1 MSDRNTIVGE
11 ELLDAISRHVFLV
24 MLHISWPKLSYQIVD
39 AVVEVGSG
47 DEKTEIAEELRT
59 NPQWRLLPEKWR
71 KKLVNLEGRARSLL
85 SHASISFAARGMSVL
100 PVSRAQEIF
109 SGLRAL
115 RTEMEQYRDE
125 FVQEYEGILQS
136 LEDRLDADLYK
147 KVQGKLPESEQ
158 VAEKFGIV
166 WAIIPA
172 GGRGGATAEQVDTIE
187 AALTKARDRLNE
199 RKLTCPREVHNA
211 LAAVGQIKQAI
222 EVRERQI
229 TDDEAAELIDEARD
243 QMSKFTNDMLEDMA
257 REPRQ
262 VLRDAADNLL
272 EALKDPSRM
281 IRNGTINQV
290 REAFEMVEGFEFL
303 AGPDLIAAIRGC
315 RERLESVTPQQLNS
329 DAEIGAR
336 LAAGL
341 QGVRDE
347 AADTRA
353 AAKAVRQF
361 RRIRIRDE
369 SPEPDRQPAAV

>member
-1 MSDRNTIVGE
+1 
-11 ELLDAISRHVFLV
+11 
-24 MLHISWPKLSYQIVD
+24 
-39 AVVEVGSG
+39 
-47 DEKTEIAEELRT
+47 
-59 NPQWRLLPEKWR
+59 
-71 KKLVNLEGRARSLL
+71 
-85 SHASISFAARGMSVL
+85 
-100 PVSRAQEIF
+100 
-109 SGLRAL
+109 
-115 RTEMEQYRDE
+115 MEQYRDE
-125 FVQEYEGILQS
+125 FVQEYEGVLKS
-136 LEDRLDADLYK
+136 LEEKLDKDLFN
-147 KVQGKLPESEQ
+147 KVQGKLPEAEQ

-172 GGRGGATAEQVDTIE
+172 GGRGGATAEQVETIE
-187 AALTKARDRLNE
+187 GALTKARDRLRE

-211 LAAVGQIKQAI
+211 LVAVNQIKQAI

-229 TDDEAAELIDEARD
+229 TDDEAAELISEARD
-243 QMSKFTNDMLEDMA
+243 QMSQFTNEMLEDMA

-262 VLRDAADNLL
+262 VLKDAADNLL

-303 AGPDLIAAIRGC
+303 AGNDLMSAIRDC
-315 RERLESVTPQQLNS
+315 RQRLDNVTPQQLNS

-341 QGVRDE
+341 QGVREE

-353 AAKAVRQF
+353 ASQAVRQF